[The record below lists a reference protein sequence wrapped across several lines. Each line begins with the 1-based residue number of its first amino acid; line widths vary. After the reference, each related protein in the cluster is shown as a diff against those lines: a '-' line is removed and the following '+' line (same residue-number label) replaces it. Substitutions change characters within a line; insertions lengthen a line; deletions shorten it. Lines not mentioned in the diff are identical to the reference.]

1 MLSESPSEA
10 MNEAMNE
17 ALNDAITVVHR
28 LLQRVH
34 MEGLPPPREVVLDPE
49 ETKRNFGRGGREGD
63 VREVT
68 WLLGAAAHELM
79 QLLRRAMPCGHSVG
93 SMGFIRRALR
103 GHQRSSEVIRGHQTM
118 GSVGF
123 VNYHGIDGLRQQ

>member
-10 MNEAMNE
+10 INEAMNE
-17 ALNDAITVVHR
+17 AYNVAITVVHR

-93 SMGFIRRALR
+93 SMSFIR
-103 GHQRSSEVIRGHQTM
+103 GHQRSSEVVRGRQR
-118 GSVGF
+118 SSD
-123 VNYHGIDGLRQQ
+123 HGIGGLRQQ